1 METFKDFKVSL
12 SLDYNNNFED
22 YNRVNQWKKNVS
34 LALVLVQIM
43 KHFELEDSFCFKFE
57 LLMFSTST
65 TAKGIAID
73 NLITHSYQIIREKMF
88 TISASTRLKVFS
100 FFEKTLKNTWQSV
113 LLCYSHSHKQQQD
126 FSDFF

>member
-1 METFKDFKVSL
+1 MHLKHMETFKDFKVSL

-73 NLITHSYQIIREKMF
+73 NLITHSYQI
-88 TISASTRLKVFS
+88 
-100 FFEKTLKNTWQSV
+100 
-113 LLCYSHSHKQQQD
+113 
-126 FSDFF
+126 